1 MTMCHKE
8 PFKITL
14 ALCCKNVDVVVGLNE
29 YNVDV
34 PNTVLCHILFK

>member
-1 MTMCHKE
+1 MYHKE

-14 ALCCKNVDVVVGLNE
+14 ALSRVTVDVAVGMNE

-34 PNTVLCHILFK
+34 PTTVLCHIRRE